1 MQDVHFDA
9 PVLLAPNFS
18 RIRYEPLGVALV
30 LGSWNYPY
38 YVCLKP
44 LAQAIASGNCCV
56 IKPSEMSPKAA
67 SVIHKLVDKY
77 LDSRCFR
84 VLEGDVRVSIEVT
97 KHKFDLICFTGSGEK
112 GKLVAKAASDNLIPC
127 ILELGGKCPV
137 IIDKEANCDFAAYKT
152 VMAKFQNA
160 GQTCITVDYVI
171 CHESKIKE
179 FQERILYHIN

>member
-1 MQDVHFDA
+1 
-9 PVLLAPNFS
+9 
-18 RIRYEPLGVALV
+18 
-30 LGSWNYPY
+30 
-38 YVCLKP
+38 
-44 LAQAIASGNCCV
+44 
-56 IKPSEMSPKAA
+56 MSPTAA

-179 FQERILYHIN
+179 FQERILFHIN